1 MTAPELND
9 QPNNQPNDQRLQ
21 TAFREALEL
30 GPEVDVTTLTY
41 RGVPQ
46 WDSVAHMQLVSTI
59 EAAFDLMLE
68 TDDVIGMSSYA
79 KAREKVP
86 KHGVAL

>member
-46 WDSVAHMQLVSTI
+46 WDSVAHMQLVSALET
-59 EAAFDLMLE
+59 EFDIMLD
-68 TDDVIGMSSYA
+68 TDDVIGLSSFA
-79 KAREKVP
+79 EAEKIVR
-86 KHGVAL
+86 KYGAE